1 VYLFGFS
8 RGAYTVRLLA
18 ALLLDIG
25 VIDFRRD
32 DLPKNL
38 NLVENKMLLCGKMVK
53 KWGKYQKD
61 VFTKGKNVPLVKHQF
76 ITVPSIEVL
85 GLWDCVGSAGN
96 TGEGRIGPQDVWAW
110 GSKWKFAEKLRDG
123 VENAFHALALT
134 ERRRFFKPVPCKSTM
149 VDFFPARLS
158 TQNPFSDT
166 TNTSTP
172 QIISANFQVLTSRDD
187 PKEWKAVL
195 VRWTSLCGRRKP
207 KAP

>member
-1 VYLFGFS
+1 MIKCLCTKVPKEWFRSLSLPRLLSRQILTLIFSTVYLFGFS

-25 VIDFRRD
+25 VIDFKRD

-76 ITVPSIEVL
+76 VTVPSIEVL
-85 GLWDCVGSAGN
+85 GLWDCVGSAGK
-96 TGEGRIGPQDVWAW
+96 TGEGLVGPRDIWAW
-110 GSKWKFAEKLRDG
+110 GSKWKFAEELRDG

-134 ERRRFFKPVPCKSTM
+134 ERRRFFKPVPCKFTM
-149 VDFFPARLS
+149 IVFFSCFDGAPE
-158 TQNPFSDT
+158 
-166 TNTSTP
+166 
-172 QIISANFQVLTSRDD
+172 FQDM
-187 PKEWKAVL
+187 
-195 VRWTSLCGRRKP
+195 SL
-207 KAP
+207 AYFETVNL

>member
-1 VYLFGFS
+1 MYLFGFS

-25 VIDFRRD
+25 VIDFRRK

-53 KWGKYQKD
+53 KWGKYQND

-96 TGEGRIGPQDVWAW
+96 TGEGLVGPRDIWAW
-110 GSKWKFAEKLRDG
+110 GSKWKFAEELRDG

-134 ERRRFFKPVPCKSTM
+134 ERRRFFKPVPCKFTM
-149 VDFFPARLS
+149 IDFFP
-158 TQNPFSDT
+158 
-166 TNTSTP
+166 
-172 QIISANFQVLTSRDD
+172 VLIGHWSFNICLWSYFETVNS
-187 PKEWKAVL
+187 
-195 VRWTSLCGRRKP
+195 
-207 KAP
+207 